1 MKKKPIPIDKFI
13 AIVKEEYIYLKVIPH
28 KSIRNYNS
36 SNVARSIALSYKSLT
51 KLIKIENKKLFIKNN
66 FKVSY
71 LIEIKSGE
79 VNFYFII
86 PKVFK
91 NIMLEKLSEIWSKA
105 TIEEVE
111 PIEPISSHSLNYQV
125 YYEKEDALSIDTNK
139 KTNEPLNTLLNVV
152 DIMQDND
159 RILVGYNLNPTSQTG
174 WSLKYD
180 EIIKNFK
187 DGKPIDKDKS
197 SKSYI
202 LRYIGSTMISII
214 ETIFETI
221 NDFIPSSNDIQKH
234 SLMNTLRIAFEEKK
248 DLSIETKKKRDTI
261 ILDGEILVSSQS
273 KDETRKYNNLK
284 SVADAYQVLD
294 GDNKLISKELKTT
307 PVLEKK
313 NWGCIMNKFSADE
326 CQNFIQIAGYE
337 LLKRFKINHVN
348 TEEVMVPDFLQEGT
362 KYLGTSTYKG
372 TKTNAY
378 LDDEWNAG
386 NLPLLLLA
394 SQGSGKSTY
403 MTNYAN
409 YCAKVNESVIVV
421 DFIKNC
427 ELSSSIEKVVDK
439 NKLVIL
445 DLSKESDLQSF
456 CFNEIVIPKNMS
468 PFDKLKLA
476 SLASQQTISLVD
488 SINEGDPLSSRMR
501 RYLNASC
508 MICYV
513 LGHNTLR
520 DVINCL
526 ENPKVRERYMNE
538 LGVLS
543 IHLGDEIDTLH
554 SLNEYTKP
562 TKKEPEPQLIGNKDS
577 KIEYILDRICLLS
590 EDFKLKYMFN
600 KSPNN
605 NINFVDIMNQGKI
618 LLIKMK
624 ESEYPTKQHK
634 NILTTFFMSKIWLA
648 CQLRGSIQDK
658 PLRTNIICDELF
670 QAPTALNM
678 LTYVL
683 PQSRKF
689 GCKLI
694 LSSQYLTQ
702 LKGLHT
708 VLEACGASVML
719 MKGVSELDWKFYSSK
734 IEGFEYDDLVN
745 MPAYHSINLIYT
757 HTGKFYN
764 FLTQLPKPV

>member
-1 MKKKPIPIDKFI
+1 MNILNIGINNTANIYIDGLKENNSRIKNFY
-13 AIVKEEYIYLKVIPH
+13 VTLNKEEYKYSNSINSFNYTSPVSLEFLLNKLSDYRDYDIFFLFYENSEDKNIVSPIVKFLNGINKYTNLFCMCDH
-28 KSIRNYNS
+28 KKYNNTDFKNIINNYN
-36 SNVARSIALSYKSLT
+36 NI
-51 KLIKIENKKLFIKNN
+51 
-66 FKVSY
+66 VSY
-71 LIEIKSGE
+71 LENDEINSIS
-79 VNFYFII
+79 FIS
-86 PKVFK
+86 
-91 NIMLEKLSEIWSKA
+91 NNS
-105 TIEEVE
+105 
-111 PIEPISSHSLNYQV
+111 
-125 YYEKEDALSIDTNK
+125 SIDTLY
-139 KTNEPLNTLLNVV
+139 TINTSY
-152 DIMQDND
+152 ITDNSGY
-159 RILVGYNLNPTSQTG
+159 LVLSHATSIEELRQQEYMPTSLDCDLICT
-174 WSLKYD
+174 
-180 EIIKNFK
+180 NF
-187 DGKPIDKDKS
+187 
-197 SKSYI
+197 
-202 LRYIGSTMISII
+202 
-214 ETIFETI
+214 
-221 NDFIPSSNDIQKH
+221 N
-234 SLMNTLRIAFEEKK
+234 
-248 DLSIETKKKRDTI
+248 
-261 ILDGEILVSSQS
+261 
-273 KDETRKYNNLK
+273 
-284 SVADAYQVLD
+284 
-294 GDNKLISKELKTT
+294 
-307 PVLEKK
+307 
-313 NWGCIMNKFSADE
+313 
-326 CQNFIQIAGYE
+326 
-337 LLKRFKINHVN
+337 
-348 TEEVMVPDFLQEGT
+348 
-362 KYLGTSTYKG
+362 
-372 TKTNAY
+372 
-378 LDDEWNAG
+378 
-386 NLPLLLLA
+386 
-394 SQGSGKSTY
+394 
-403 MTNYAN
+403 
-409 YCAKVNESVIVV
+409 
-421 DFIKNC
+421 
-427 ELSSSIEKVVDK
+427 KVVDK

-456 CFNEIVIPKNMS
+456 SFNEIVIPKNMS

-508 MICYV
+508 VICYV

-634 NILTTFFMSKIWLA
+634 NILTIFFMSKIWLA

-670 QAPTALNM
+670 QAPIALNM

-694 LSSQYLTQ
+694 LSSQYLSQ

>member
-1 MKKKPIPIDKFI
+1 
-13 AIVKEEYIYLKVIPH
+13 
-28 KSIRNYNS
+28 
-36 SNVARSIALSYKSLT
+36 
-51 KLIKIENKKLFIKNN
+51 
-66 FKVSY
+66 
-71 LIEIKSGE
+71 
-79 VNFYFII
+79 
-86 PKVFK
+86 
-91 NIMLEKLSEIWSKA
+91 
-105 TIEEVE
+105 
-111 PIEPISSHSLNYQV
+111 
-125 YYEKEDALSIDTNK
+125 
-139 KTNEPLNTLLNVV
+139 
-152 DIMQDND
+152 
-159 RILVGYNLNPTSQTG
+159 
-174 WSLKYD
+174 
-180 EIIKNFK
+180 
-187 DGKPIDKDKS
+187 
-197 SKSYI
+197 
-202 LRYIGSTMISII
+202 
-214 ETIFETI
+214 
-221 NDFIPSSNDIQKH
+221 
-234 SLMNTLRIAFEEKK
+234 
-248 DLSIETKKKRDTI
+248 
-261 ILDGEILVSSQS
+261 
-273 KDETRKYNNLK
+273 
-284 SVADAYQVLD
+284 
-294 GDNKLISKELKTT
+294 
-307 PVLEKK
+307 
-313 NWGCIMNKFSADE
+313 
-326 CQNFIQIAGYE
+326 
-337 LLKRFKINHVN
+337 
-348 TEEVMVPDFLQEGT
+348 
-362 KYLGTSTYKG
+362 
-372 TKTNAY
+372 
-378 LDDEWNAG
+378 
-386 NLPLLLLA
+386 
-394 SQGSGKSTY
+394 

-694 LSSQYLTQ
+694 LSSQYLSQ